1 MEVVLQS
8 VVVGL
13 IVAGCVVS
21 SAWRLMSL
29 RLRLK
34 TLDFV
39 GPVIEKIGAR
49 GPITRL
55 RAETLGKLVSGAC
68 SACSSNKS
76 AVHHPGRR

>member
-1 MEVVLQS
+1 
-8 VVVGL
+8 
-13 IVAGCVVS
+13 
-21 SAWRLMSL
+21 MSL

-34 TLDFV
+34 ALDFV
-39 GPVIEKIGAR
+39 GPVMEKIGAR
-49 GPITRL
+49 GLITRL